1 LKLPPTFA
9 GQTDFLIFQ
18 PDEFAFAAP
27 PTLFTHP
34 FLDYLLPSVL
44 SPCVSPSSSPSPS
57 PPSSPPLRRKPR
69 LALLPPSST
78 RLPSR
83 RASPRS
89 TSVRSASSVSASVE
103 PRRTTRR
110 TSTTVDR
117 RTSDARPPGR
127 TGAARSACPVSVSL
141 ERVTDVA
148 NWCVSCSLSFFD
160 YSMLTD
166 FLLLRSGSV
175 GNVCAVTGATGNTCI
190 AGNCFATTCG
200 TGYVYSAGVC
210 TVKIDTLTDV
220 RSLLLLSALS
230 Y

>member
-1 LKLPPTFA
+1 MRLSVVLSLALSAIVASASPETATGSSPAVVDPVALEARVTSLDKRALCVLGLCLGGTTTNY
-9 GQTDFLIFQ
+9 QTDVNNCGQ
-18 PDEFAFAAP
+18 ANKRCSTTWANG
-27 PTLFTHP
+27 
-34 FLDYLLPSVL
+34 SG
-44 SPCVSPSSSPSPS
+44 SQCVSGLCFPGACNAGF
-57 PPSSPPLRRKPR
+57 
-69 LALLPPSST
+69 ALNSL
-78 RLPSR
+78 
-83 RASPRS
+83 
-89 TSVRSASSVSASVE
+89 
-103 PRRTTRR
+103 
-110 TSTTVDR
+110 
-117 RTSDARPPGR
+117 
-127 TGAARSACPVSVSL
+127 TGQCQNVY
-141 ERVTDVA
+141 TDVA